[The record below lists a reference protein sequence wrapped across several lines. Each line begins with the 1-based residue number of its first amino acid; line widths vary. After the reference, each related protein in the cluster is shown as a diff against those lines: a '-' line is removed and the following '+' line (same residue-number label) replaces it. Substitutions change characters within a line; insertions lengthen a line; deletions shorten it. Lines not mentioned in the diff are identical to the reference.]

1 MPVVGRL
8 KQIVT
13 SVNPDEL
20 RRIRDYCRR
29 KGISIYALLKRA
41 LFEYLERHP

>member
-1 MPVVGRL
+1 MPPYRPL

-13 SVNPDEL
+13 SVNPREL
-20 RRIRDYCRR
+20 AEIVAYAKR
-29 KGISIYALLKRA
+29 KKLSVYALLKKA